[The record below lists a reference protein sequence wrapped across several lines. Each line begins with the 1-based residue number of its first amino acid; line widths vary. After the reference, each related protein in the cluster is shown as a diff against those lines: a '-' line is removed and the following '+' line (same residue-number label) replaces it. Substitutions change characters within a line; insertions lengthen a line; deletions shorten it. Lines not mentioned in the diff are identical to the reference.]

1 MIRITISFLIMTI
14 LGIAGFWSLT
24 SPALFDLVRGDGLHA
39 AAKPA
44 RDLDNGR
51 ALFAAGGC
59 ASCHMSPDQNDRTR
73 LGGGIV
79 LKTEFG
85 LFYPPNISPDPQD
98 GIGGWSET
106 DFIRAMR
113 DGISPSGQHY
123 YPSFPYTSYRHMTP
137 DDVADLFA
145 FLKTLPAIGGTSRDH
160 DLSFPYSVRRGLGV
174 WKLAFLDADM
184 LPSTGT
190 MLDRGR
196 YLVEGPGHCAE
207 CHSPRNLAGAIRK
220 DLKFSGASD
229 PEGTG
234 WVSNITPHERGIGSW
249 SREDIAELLRSGFTP
264 EYDAVGG
271 SMADVVKNTS
281 QISDSDRL
289 AMADYLKSLLPL
301 AGIERPKRPE
311 QP

>member
-1 MIRITISFLIMTI
+1 MSILI
-14 LGIAGFWSLT
+14 LALFGFAGFWTVT
-24 SPALFDLVRGDGLHA
+24 SPALFDLLRGDGFHTA
-39 AAKPA
+39 TKSS
-44 RDLDNGR
+44 RDFENGR
-51 ALFAAGGC
+51 NLFAVGGC

-73 LGGGIV
+73 LGGGRV

-85 LFYPPNISPDPQD
+85 LFYAPNISPDLQD

-137 DDVADLFA
+137 DDVADLFF
-145 FLKTLPAIGGTSRDH
+145 FLKTLSAVGGKSRQH
-160 DLSFPYSVRRGLGV
+160 DLSFPYSMRRGLGV
-174 WKLAFLDADM
+174 WKLAFLDGDM

-190 MLDRGR
+190 MLERGR

-207 CHSPRNLAGAIRK
+207 CHSPRNPAGAIRK
-220 DLKFSGASD
+220 ELKFSGAVD
-229 PEGTG
+229 AEGTG
-234 WVSNITPHERGIGSW
+234 WVTNITPHERGIKTW
-249 SREDIAELLRSGFTP
+249 NREDIAELLRSGFTP

-281 QISDSDRL
+281 QISDTDRL
-289 AMADYLKSLLPL
+289 AMAEYLKSLKPL
-301 AGIERPKRPE
+301 AGLDRPKRPD